1 MEKRIKTHKDLEV
14 WNTSMDLVVDVYKLT
29 KDFPSEEKFSLV
41 DQMRRAAV
49 SIPSNIAEGAGRI
62 FSKQFSY
69 FLSIAM
75 GSTCELET
83 QFILSHRPGFLEYN
97 KELDSC
103 IIRIKV
109 MLKGLMKSLESRK
122 EK

>member
-14 WNTSMDLVVDVYKLT
+14 LNTSMDLVADVYKLT

-41 DQMRRAAV
+41 NQMRRAAV
-49 SIPSNIAEGAGRI
+49 SIHGNIAEGAGRTSSKE
-62 FSKQFSY
+62 FSH

-83 QFILSHRPGFLEYN
+83 QFILSRRLGFLEYN

-103 IIRIKV
+103 IIRIKL
-109 MLKGLMKSLESRK
+109 MLKD
-122 EK
+122 